1 MAVETALKFIERV
14 EREHSLREQL
24 YITAPESLPQ
34 FLDFARG
41 KGFIFSDEDFIT
53 AMDNYQ
59 ERFATGS
66 IDQLKKYIERYRKIQ
81 HLESGD

>member
-34 FLDFARG
+34 LLEFARG
-41 KGFIFSDEDFIT
+41 KGFLFSDDEFIE
-53 AMDNYQ
+53 AMSNYQ

-66 IDQLKKYIERYRKIQ
+66 IDPLKKYIERYKKIQ
-81 HLESGD
+81 HLESGE